1 MRKMRKIT
9 VRKVKTVRKMS
20 KDEDYSQGRESV
32 QNLLDDFNIFRVSFR
47 VSFQPLFSPYTVM
60 SVIIR
65 LYVQE

>member
-1 MRKMRKIT
+1 

-47 VSFQPLFSPYTVM
+47 VSFRPLFSPYTVM